1 MMRREREE
9 EADDG
14 GGDDRCSLCLSV
26 VGWLAGW
33 RTDRLMHLVG
43 DARRLAVGVGQHV
56 FSFLGC
62 FVRLVGVVVVVSGGS

>member
-9 EADDG
+9 EAGDG
-14 GGDDRCSLCLSV
+14 GGDDRCSLCCRLL
-26 VGWLAGW
+26 VGWLAG
-33 RTDRLMHLVG
+33 RTDRPMHLVG